1 MVTGGAMGMGAAT
14 VRRLVGEGAN
24 VVIADVNVAE
34 AEALAAELGP
44 TAVVEK
50 LDVRSPQQWT
60 DLVQRTE
67 ERFGSV
73 DILVNNAGIVDPAPL
88 EQWDVAQLQRVLD
101 VNLIGVFNGIQAVTP
116 AMKRAGGGSIV
127 NLGSV
132 AAFIGI
138 IQMAG
143 YVASKWAVRG
153 LTKTAALELGT
164 YGIRVNA
171 VHPGQIN
178 TPMTRGAT
186 FETSSVALGRVG
198 EPDDVART
206 GALPRQRRRA
216 VRHRQ
221 RRGRRWR
228 ADRRPGRLPGHTP
241 VGSGVDP
248 PRASGGDGLW
258 PGKQQP
264 DLLDVL
270 RHREE
275 IEAP

>member
-1 MVTGGAMGMGAAT
+1 MGRVAGKTAVVTGGAMGMGAAT

-127 NLGSV
+127 NMGSV
-132 AAFIGI
+132 AALIGI

-153 LTKTAALELGT
+153 LTKNAALELGA

-178 TPMTRGAT
+178 TPMTKGVT

-206 GALPRQRRRA
+206 VLFLASDDAQFVTGSDLVADGGQIAGQADYPGVPR
-216 VRHRQ
+216 
-221 RRGRRWR
+221 
-228 ADRRPGRLPGHTP
+228 
-241 VGSGVDP
+241 
-248 PRASGGDGLW
+248 
-258 PGKQQP
+258 
-264 DLLDVL
+264 
-270 RHREE
+270 
-275 IEAP
+275 